1 MDLCCCTNGL
11 EKRVQRF
18 STGAGPST
26 EIIKI
31 AVEFAGAAS
40 RRSGRSG
47 KRMAASAKETVI
59 IVHGT
64 WATPDPGE
72 SRWYQPFD
80 GLDAAKSFT
89 VQLDAALQE
98 RGSPARC
105 WAHCTPGNQIFH
117 WSGDNSWLARTRAA
131 SELGE
136 NVTKLRNQ
144 GWHVHIIA
152 HSHGGNIVIEALPQI
167 MAAPKS
173 IGSPIKI
180 VTLGTPFMD
189 TRSQLLERAKRATAM
204 FRGLLWLT
212 VIVSIVIA
220 GILSLL
226 ALLSFQPDEVFFIL
240 IFVPLFFAGLVF
252 AFQWRFL
259 FARTPRF
266 RDESASGIQPQFL
279 ALGSLMD
286 ETWQIL
292 HHARSINNP
301 LAVRLSLRSYLFSSL
316 RSRMSRD
323 ADIDRIFGATKPFK
337 SLGVA
342 TRWLNTLAYVFIIL
356 ILLIGMPAIIM
367 NFGWLLGVSFY
378 AVLFTFWCFGVLF
391 HRSFPSGPFYTDA
404 ASGPYRWF
412 LRLIRALANIPS
424 EVLTYV
430 IRREAWPVLVAMA
443 MGLEGYPFELPSVER
458 HPGSII
464 VTYEDIPKGTVQRAL
479 DKRSAWIADHLGDFS
494 QTFSKLTITAA
505 DITSLLRAIEDD
517 QTLVHGAYYTDDECI
532 ARIADW
538 IADRG

>member
-1 MDLCCCTNGL
+1 
-11 EKRVQRF
+11 
-18 STGAGPST
+18 
-26 EIIKI
+26 
-31 AVEFAGAAS
+31 
-40 RRSGRSG
+40 
-47 KRMAASAKETVI
+47 MAASAKETVI

-212 VIVSIVIA
+212 VIVSIVI
-220 GILSLL
+220 
-226 ALLSFQPDEVFFIL
+226 D
-240 IFVPLFFAGLVF
+240 
-252 AFQWRFL
+252 
-259 FARTPRF
+259 
-266 RDESASGIQPQFL
+266 
-279 ALGSLMD
+279 
-286 ETWQIL
+286 
-292 HHARSINNP
+292 
-301 LAVRLSLRSYLFSSL
+301 
-316 RSRMSRD
+316 SR
-323 ADIDRIFGATKPFK
+323 
-337 SLGVA
+337 
-342 TRWLNTLAYVFIIL
+342 
-356 ILLIGMPAIIM
+356 
-367 NFGWLLGVSFY
+367 
-378 AVLFTFWCFGVLF
+378 
-391 HRSFPSGPFYTDA
+391 YT
-404 ASGPYRWF
+404 
-412 LRLIRALANIPS
+412 
-424 EVLTYV
+424 
-430 IRREAWPVLVAMA
+430 
-443 MGLEGYPFELPSVER
+443 
-458 HPGSII
+458 
-464 VTYEDIPKGTVQRAL
+464 
-479 DKRSAWIADHLGDFS
+479 
-494 QTFSKLTITAA
+494 LTIGIVVVST
-505 DITSLLRAIEDD
+505 R
-517 QTLVHGAYYTDDECI
+517 
-532 ARIADW
+532 
-538 IADRG
+538 